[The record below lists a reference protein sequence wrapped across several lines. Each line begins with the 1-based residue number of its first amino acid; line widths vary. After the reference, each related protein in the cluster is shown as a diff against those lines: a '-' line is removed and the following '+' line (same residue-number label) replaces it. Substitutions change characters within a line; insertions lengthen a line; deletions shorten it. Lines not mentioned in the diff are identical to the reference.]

1 MVVTSHGLPH
11 PAPQRIIA
19 AADRK
24 KPASIPLVGTILS
37 AFLPILFLPYTL
49 SKEPRIDRH
58 RGRAVYA
65 TTETGLHAVQSS
77 SGAFRDPFASSAK
90 PLRQLPEPLSSA
102 AEPIRYYPE
111 PLDKRCNA
119 HPALSATCL
128 LPLWGTPGSFRNP
141 FAPIKTPNR
150 LY

>member
-65 TTETGLHAVQSS
+65 TTETGLHALQSP
-77 SGAFRDPFASSAK
+77 SGTFRYPFAVSAK
-90 PLRQLPEPLSSA
+90 PCQRLLAPFSTRCKALSTTVETILQQVQSPVNNCWNHSTGDAETCQQPLS
-102 AEPIRYYPE
+102 
-111 PLDKRCNA
+111 PLNIA
-119 HPALSATCL
+119 
-128 LPLWGTPGSFRNP
+128 
-141 FAPIKTPNR
+141 
-150 LY
+150 